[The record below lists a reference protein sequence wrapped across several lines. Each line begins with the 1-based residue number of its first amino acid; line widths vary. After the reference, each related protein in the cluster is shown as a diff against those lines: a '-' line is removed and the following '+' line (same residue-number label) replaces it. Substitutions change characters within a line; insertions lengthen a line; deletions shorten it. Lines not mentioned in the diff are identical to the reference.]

1 MLTSV
6 PPQATK
12 PTGSTR
18 STSAPRR
25 AGRESRRSATAA
37 LSLLPLAL
45 LLSGFASLTYQIV
58 WVRRF
63 AVVLGTTNAALTLVL
78 AMFLGGLGL
87 GALLAG
93 RSGGKLGAARL
104 GRRFLL
110 LEIGAAG
117 FAAALP
123 LYLGGT
129 LPLAA
134 PCGGGAG
141 SVPAHRRHRLGVS
154 TARRHPD
161 GSNPADAD
169 GAAPADPGPRRG
181 KRGRLALCRQHR
193 GRPHR
198 QRGRRPAPHSRTG
211 THRVHA
217 VRGRGER
224 RRRGPGLHPVRAVTR
239 LPGPSDAV
247 RAPWFGTRALFP
259 FGGIAALSGF
269 AAMAAEIG
277 WARLAAL
284 LFGPTIYT
292 FACVIAAV
300 ILGVALG
307 SAAAARLPGRPGAGR
322 AASPRFWLAAV
333 QLLGAA
339 SSAAVAWFGSGL
351 VLPVGELIA
360 ENAGDVPHLLNVQFL
375 GTAAVLLLPGLAFGA
390 TFPLAVAGAAAS
402 ANDSA
407 QEAGRATG
415 TIYATN
421 AGGNVVGALAAG
433 FLLIPW
439 LGIEAALVA
448 AVLAQLVAALLA
460 SPRVLTLALAG
471 ALGVFGFTATGSWD
485 WEALTGGLYRVAPQM
500 ETSRHRDFLRKG
512 RLQFL
517 DQGASATVTVKEV
530 AGELSLA
537 IDGKV
542 DATDGAD
549 MLTQRLLAHLPLLLH
564 PAPES
569 VFIVG
574 HGSGVTAGSALRHP
588 VARVA
593 AAEISPEVAMAS
605 RLFEESNGAPWEDG
619 RFALL
624 EVDARNQLLLDRDS
638 YDVVIS
644 EPSNPWMSGV
654 SPLFTVEFFELVR
667 SRLTDGGLFCQ
678 WIHLYNL
685 AEEDLRTV
693 VGGFTDVFPET
704 ALFVLHDGDALLI
717 GSKGAFPAAPQAAIE
732 ERIVRLAD
740 ELAPYGITGFG
751 ALRAWLTATS
761 PALDDWAREAPR
773 HRDDHPILEFR
784 APLSVHAA
792 TAFRNRT
799 ALEELAGDPALGPF
813 GQAAAPGARTL
824 AGRAGALLSAQNPDW
839 ALDLA
844 REALRLDPAEPDAAD
859 AVVRASLASG
869 RAEEGGVALRT
880 ALAAV
885 PDDGAAEA
893 GLTVALA
900 RLLLRAGQPDDAAAV
915 LEGGPAAL
923 AEDREAL
930 LLAAEV
936 QVERG
941 DPDSAEALVLTV
953 LQADPRDAEAAAW
966 LAELSVRRGRAE
978 EAAERA
984 AAILA
989 ERPGTERALLVRAV
1003 ALAELGR
1010 TAAAREAFGALVR
1023 ESPEPAFH
1031 WANFAAFEAAAGRAP
1046 EAVRLYREAV
1056 DRDPSNLTAYR
1067 GLLEAATRAG
1077 DAEQVRR
1084 AREVL
1089 GSSRE

>member
-1 MLTSV
+1 MAV
-6 PPQATK
+6 A
-12 PTGSTR
+12 
-18 STSAPRR
+18 
-25 AGRESRRSATAA
+25 
-37 LSLLPLAL
+37 LLPLAL

-117 FAAALP
+117 FAAGLP

-129 LPLAA
+129 LPLARLGDPGSGA
-134 PCGGGAG
+134 FLLTAVLSSLFLLPAATLMGATLPTLTALGRRIRDRGEGRAAGWLYAANTAGALAG
-141 SVPAHRRHRLGVS
+141 SVAAARLLIPELGLGGATLCGVAANLAAGILVFARFGRSPA
-154 TARRHPD
+154 
-161 GSNPADAD
+161 
-169 GAAPADPGPRRG
+169 
-181 KRGRLALCRQHR
+181 
-193 GRPHR
+193 
-198 QRGRRPAPHSRTG
+198 
-211 THRVHA
+211 
-217 VRGRGER
+217 
-224 RRRGPGLHPVRAVTR
+224 
-239 LPGPSDAV
+239 PGPSDAV
-247 RAPWFGTRALFP
+247 RAPWFGARALFP

-292 FACVIAAV
+292 FACVIGAV

-307 SAAAARLPGRPGAGR
+307 SAAAARLTGQPRAGS

-351 VLPVGELIA
+351 VLPVGGLIA
-360 ENAGDVPHLLNVQFL
+360 ENAGDVPHLLNLQFL

-407 QEAGRATG
+407 REAGRATG

-421 AGGNVVGALAAG
+421 AGGNVLGALAAG
-433 FLLIPW
+433 FWLIPW
-439 LGIEAALVA
+439 LGIEAALLA
-448 AVLAQLVAALLA
+448 AVLAQLVAAFLA
-460 SPRVLTLALAG
+460 SPRILTLALAG
-471 ALGVFGFTATGSWD
+471 ALGAFGFTATGSWD

-512 RLQFL
+512 RLRFL

-542 DATDGAD
+542 DATDGPD

-574 HGSGVTAGSALRHP
+574 HGSGVTAGSALRHE

-605 RLFEESNGAPWEDG
+605 RLFEASNGAPWEDE

-624 EVDARNQLLLDRDS
+624 EVDARNRLLLDRDA

-654 SPLFTVEFFELVR
+654 SALFTVEFFELAR

-693 VGGFTDVFPET
+693 AGGFTDVFPEA

-717 GSKGAFPAAPQAAIE
+717 GSKGAFPAVRQAVVE
-732 ERIVRLAD
+732 ERIDRLAD

-761 PALDDWAREAPR
+761 PALDAWAREAPR

-792 TAFRNRT
+792 TAFRNRR
-799 ALEELAGDPALGPF
+799 ALEGLAGEPAFGPF
-813 GQAAAPGARTL
+813 GPAAVPDARLL

-839 ALDLA
+839 AFEIA
-844 REALRLDPAEPDAAD
+844 RQAVALDPGERSGAD
-859 AVVRASLASG
+859 ALVRAALASG
-869 RAEEGGVALRT
+869 RAEEGAATLRA

-885 PDDGAAEA
+885 PDDGVAEA

-915 LEGGPAAL
+915 LEDGPAAL
-923 AEDREAL
+923 AGDREAL
-930 LLAAEV
+930 LLATEV

-953 LQADPRDAEAAAW
+953 LGADPRDAEAAAW

-989 ERPGTERALLVRAV
+989 ERPGTGRALLVRAV

-1023 ESPEPAFH
+1023 ENPGPAFH

-1056 DRDPSNLTAYR
+1056 DRDPRNLTAYR

-1077 DAEQVRR
+1077 DDEQAQR

-1089 GSSRE
+1089 GGR

>member
-1 MLTSV
+1 M
-6 PPQATK
+6 
-12 PTGSTR
+12 
-18 STSAPRR
+18 
-25 AGRESRRSATAA
+25 
-37 LSLLPLAL
+37 
-45 LLSGFASLTYQIV
+45 
-58 WVRRF
+58 
-63 AVVLGTTNAALTLVL
+63 VLGTTNAALTLVL

-87 GALLAG
+87 GALVAG
-93 RSGGKLGAARL
+93 RSGGTLGAARL
-104 GRRFLL
+104 ARRFLL

-117 FAAALP
+117 FAAGLP

-129 LPLAA
+129 LPLVRLADAGPGAFLLTAVISSLFLLPAA
-134 PCGGGAG
+134 TLMGATLPTLTALGRRLRDRGEGSAAGWLYAANTAGALAG
-141 SVPAHRRHRLGVS
+141 SVAAARLLLPELGLGGSTLCGVAANVAAGALVFTRFGRSPA
-154 TARRHPD
+154 
-161 GSNPADAD
+161 
-169 GAAPADPGPRRG
+169 
-181 KRGRLALCRQHR
+181 
-193 GRPHR
+193 
-198 QRGRRPAPHSRTG
+198 
-211 THRVHA
+211 
-217 VRGRGER
+217 
-224 RRRGPGLHPVRAVTR
+224 
-239 LPGPSDAV
+239 PGPSHAAS
-247 RAPWFGTRALFP
+247 APWFGSRALFP
-259 FGGIAALSGF
+259 FGAVAALSGF

-307 SAAAARLPGRPGAGR
+307 SAAAARFGDGRR
-322 AASPRFWLAAV
+322 PRFWLAVV

-351 VLPVGELIA
+351 VLPVGELVA
-360 ENAGDVPHLLNVQFL
+360 RYAGDVPHLLNVQFL

-390 TFPLAVAGAAAS
+390 TFPLAVAGTAAA

-421 AGGNVVGALAAG
+421 AAGNVAGALAAG

-439 LGIEAALVA
+439 FGIEAALVA
-448 AVLAQLVAALLA
+448 AVLAQLVAAFLA
-460 SPRVLTLALAG
+460 SPRILTLALAG
-471 ALGVFGFTATGSWD
+471 ALGAFGFTATRSWD
-485 WEALTGGLYRVAPQM
+485 WEALSGGLYRVAPQM

-512 RLQFL
+512 RLRFL
-517 DQGASATVTVKEV
+517 EQGQSATVTVKEV

-542 DATDGAD
+542 DATDGPD

-574 HGSGVTAGSALRHP
+574 HGSGFTAGSALRHP
-588 VARVA
+588 VARVT
-593 AAEISPEVAMAS
+593 AAEISPEVALAS
-605 RLFEESNGAPWEDG
+605 RLFEESNGAPWEDK

-624 EVDARNQLLLDRDS
+624 EVDARNHLLRDGDS

-667 SRLTDGGLFCQ
+667 TRLTAGGLFCQ

-717 GSKGAFPAAPQAAIE
+717 GSRGTFPAAPQPVIE
-732 ERIVRLAD
+732 ERIVRLAE
-740 ELAPYGITGFG
+740 ELDPYGITGFG

-761 PALDDWAREAPR
+761 PALEAWAREAAR

-799 ALEELAGDPALGPF
+799 ALESLAAAPEFGPF
-813 GQAAAPGARTL
+813 GPEAAPDAQVL

-839 ALDLA
+839 ALEIA
-844 REALRLDPAEPDAAD
+844 RRAIALDPGERRGTDAL
-859 AVVRASLASG
+859 VRAALASG
-869 RAEEGGVALRT
+869 RAEEGAAALRA
-880 ALAAV
+880 ALAGA
-885 PDDGAAEA
+885 DTDGSASPV
-893 GLTVALA
+893 LTVALA
-900 RLLLRAGQPDDAAAV
+900 RLLLRAGQPEDAAAV
-915 LEGGPAAL
+915 LESGPPAL

-941 DPDSAEALVLTV
+941 DLDSAEALVLTV
-953 LQADPRDAEAAAW
+953 LRADPRDAEAAAW

-1010 TAAAREAFGALVR
+1010 TAAAREAFGALVS
-1023 ESPEPAFH
+1023 ESSAPAFH

-1056 DRDPSNLTAYR
+1056 DRDPRNFTAYR

-1089 GSSRE
+1089 GGAGR